1 MKNTTSR
8 QIPKQQIAHQ
18 LEYIEQVSRRNAL
31 LPEQQWFFC
40 QTFGCQQNEADTERI
55 AGMLRDMGYQRT
67 ED

>member
-31 LPEQQWFFC
+31 LPEQQ
-40 QTFGCQQNEADTERI
+40 
-55 AGMLRDMGYQRT
+55 
-67 ED
+67 